1 MARITGLFDTRREAE
16 MSIERLVQDRGFD
29 RRAIAVMP
37 EQHENS
43 AGIEI
48 AGADAK
54 RAEPVTPATD
64 EAALNGR
71 IAVSLDA
78 GEGDAGAIRAVFE
91 EFGAAGVTIE

>member
-1 MARITGLFDTRREAE
+1 MGRITGLFDTRREAE
-16 MSIERLVQDRGFD
+16 MAIERLVQDRGFD
-29 RRAIAVMP
+29 RQAITVMP

-78 GEGDAGAIRAVFE
+78 GAEDAAAIRAVFD
-91 EFGAAGVTIE
+91 EFGAARVTNA

>member
-37 EQHENS
+37 EQSENS
-43 AGIEI
+43 AGTEI

-54 RAEPVTPATD
+54 RGEPVVPSTD

-78 GEGDAGAIRAVFE
+78 GEDDASEIRAAFE
-91 EFGAAGVTIE
+91 EFGAADVTIA

>member
-1 MARITGLFDTRREAE
+1 MGRITGLFDTRREAE
-16 MSIERLVQDRGFD
+16 MAIERLVQDRGFD

-54 RAEPVTPATD
+54 RGEPVAPATD

-78 GEGDAGAIRAVFE
+78 SETDAGAIRAVFD
-91 EFGAAGVTIE
+91 EFGASGVTFA